1 MSRFFAILLIL
12 GLSGGWCDAKGYY
25 TIVGSRIFRANSPYH
40 VSVSTHDTSEAVQ
53 MRIGV
58 EGESEGGAK
67 FSQFKDVTL
76 EPDTSKVVE
85 IDIGKV
91 LPGQY
96 NLTAEGLSGLI
107 FKNFTSI
114 SANTKTFSAYIQ
126 TDKAV
131 YKPGDTIRYR
141 VLLLDANLKPVVPK
155 EKMQIFIQDAKQNR
169 IKQWLDAQPVKGV
182 YSNELQLSDLPVL
195 GDWTIQVEVMGQKF
209 TKNVEVAEYVL
220 PKFEVTI
227 DAPQFATFKDGKL
240 RFTVRSKYTYGKPV
254 KGEATIS
261 VYPRFF
267 GSYQPFVQDLIS
279 RKVAK
284 IDGKASVEFD
294 IKDELK
300 FMEDWQRDIT
310 VEAIVEE
317 ELTNRKQNTSRTV
330 TLYRTRYEVELIK
343 SADKFKAGLPFTVRV
358 KVAHRDGSPV
368 TDKNN
373 PVYIRQTNNL
383 HSSDGFK
390 SETINSTVYLDENG
404 MGKINVAIPTNV
416 SNIDMVAT
424 YLDTEGYLGYTPSVA
439 SDSNTFLKTT
449 INTAEPEVNRE
460 ISVQVD
466 STEPMTH
473 FTYQVIGRGDIIVS
487 KTVEVPSRTSHTFK
501 FLASFAMVPE
511 AKLIVY
517 FVRSDGEIVSDSQPI
532 KFRSSFQNF
541 VKLELDKTQAGP
553 GDDISI
559 VVNSKPNSFVG
570 LLGVDQSVLLLKSGN
585 DLSKDDIFNDLR
597 SYQEESWYN
606 PHYPVWRKKRFI
618 APWLVPQWR
627 DFSDSGAVLLTNA
640 KEEARRFFPRY
651 RQFHMPPR
659 FGGVSGLPG
668 LPGPVPRVAFMR
680 KAKPAAGGLVEPPKI
695 RKEFPESWIWED
707 LEDNGYEGKTTLHK
721 KVPDTITS
729 WVITGFAIDP
739 LTGFGM
745 TQNPR
750 TLKVFQPFFVST
762 NLPYSVKR
770 GEVVS
775 IPIVVFNYMESDVN
789 AEVTLENVNQEFDF
803 TEVANE
809 VNPSP
814 KLELYRKKRVSVPAN
829 GGKALSFM
837 ITPKKVGQ
845 ITIKVTATSAV
856 AGDGVER
863 MLLVEPEG
871 VPQFMSKA
879 VFMDLNKNPEATASL
894 PFEVPKNAVPDS
906 VHVEVSVLGDLLG
919 STIENLDKLIRLPFG
934 CGEQNMLN
942 FVPNIVVLNYLKITG
957 KQTPEIEKKALKYM
971 ESGYQRELT
980 YKHKDG
986 SFSAFGESDKSGSTW
1001 LTAFVA
1007 RSFRQAKKFISV
1019 EEDVIINA
1027 LNWLSDQQAPN
1038 GSFPEVGHVSH
1049 KDMQGGAGD
1058 GIALTAYTLITFLE
1072 NRNDVPRHQNTINKA
1087 MDYIVRNLEGLDDVY
1102 ALALATYA
1110 LHIAQHSS
1118 RSNALGLLEAK
1129 ATTEAQ
1135 QKWWHKPIPEADKK
1149 NPYYFQPNSVN
1160 VELTSYA
1167 LLTYLEA
1174 GIVEDSLP
1182 LVKWLIGQRNSEGG
1196 FQSTQDTVVGITALA
1211 KFAEKVSGGS
1221 GGDSDLSMDVTAED
1235 GQKSNIRVN
1244 RDNSLVLQSVK
1255 LAPTVRNVTVSAKG
1269 KGFAVVQLSYRYNL
1283 NVTGAWPRFT
1293 LDPQVNKN
1301 SNQDFL
1307 HLSVCTSFIPD
1318 GPAGN
1323 ESNMAVMEVAFPSG
1337 FTADL
1342 DTLPSLQALEKVK
1355 KVETKEGDTKVVLY
1369 FDNLDRQERC
1379 PTLTAFRTFKVAHQ
1393 KPAAVTVYDYYD
1405 NARRA
1410 RQFYSANPASLCDIC
1425 EGDDCGD
1432 SCTPKAQ
1439 QQTSG
1444 REPGSPLDNP
1454 SAVGAASAILNSFAV
1469 LIVCSLL
1476 ARFL

>member
-1 MSRFFAILLIL
+1 MSRIFAIFLTCAIF
-12 GLSGGWCDAKGYY
+12 GVCCEAKGYY
-25 TIVGSRIFRANSPYH
+25 SVVGSRVFRANSPYH
-40 VSVSTHDTSEAVQ
+40 VSVSTHGTSEAVQ
-53 MRIGV
+53 MRVGV
-58 EGESEGGAK
+58 EGQSEGGSK

-76 EPDTSKVVE
+76 EPDTSKLVE

-91 LPGQY
+91 EPGEY

-107 FKNFTSI
+107 FKNYTSI
-114 SANTKTFSAYIQ
+114 SANTKTFSTYIQ

-131 YKPGDTIRYR
+131 YKPGDVVRFR
-141 VLLLDANLKPVVPK
+141 VLILDANLKPVQPK
-155 EKMQIFIQDAKQNR
+155 DKMLIYIQDAKQNR
-169 IKQWLDAQPVKGV
+169 IKQWLDAEPVKGV

-195 GDWTIQVEVMGQKF
+195 GDWTIQVDVMGQKF
-209 TKNVEVAEYVL
+209 SKNIEVAEYVL

-227 DAPQFATFKDGKL
+227 DTPQFATFKDGKL

-267 GSYQPFVQDLIS
+267 GSYQPFVSDLIS
-279 RKVAK
+279 RKVSK
-284 IDGKASVEFD
+284 IDGKTSVEFD
-294 IKDELK
+294 IQDELK
-300 FMEDWQRDIT
+300 FKEDWQRDIT
-310 VEAIVEE
+310 VEAVVEE
-317 ELTNRKQNTSRTV
+317 ELTNRKQNTSKTV

-343 SADKFKAGLPFTVRV
+343 SSDRFKAGLPFTVRV
-358 KVAHRDGSPV
+358 KVANRDGSPV

-373 PVYIRQTNNL
+373 PVYLRQTNNFY
-383 HSSDGFK
+383 SAEDGYK
-390 SETINSTVYLDENG
+390 SNSVNSTVYLDENG
-404 MGKINVAIPTNV
+404 MGKVNLDIPVNV

-424 YLDTEGYLGYTPSVA
+424 YLDTEGYLGYTPSVS

-466 STEPMTH
+466 ATEPMTH
-473 FTYQVIGRGDIIVS
+473 FTYQVIGRGDIIIS
-487 KTVEVPSRTSHTFK
+487 KTVEVPSRNSHTFK

-511 AKLIVY
+511 AKLVVY
-517 FVRSDGEIVSDSQPI
+517 FIRPDGEVVSDSQPI

-541 VKLELDKTQAGP
+541 VKLEMDKTQAGP
-553 GDDISI
+553 GDDLTLT
-559 VVNSKPNSFVG
+559 VNTKPNSFVG

-585 DLSKDDIFNDLR
+585 DLSKDAIFNDLR
-597 SYQEESWYN
+597 SYQEETWYPRN
-606 PHYPVWRKKRFI
+606 YPWRGKRFI
-618 APWLVPQWR
+618 APWYTPTWR
-627 DFSDSGAVLLTNA
+627 DFNDAGAVFLTNA
-640 KEEARRFFPRY
+640 KEEPSR
-651 RQFHMPPR
+651 MPIFYYKGGMEAFAGLPAPGVALAMPAMAAAGAAG
-659 FGGVSGLPG
+659 FGGGFVQ
-668 LPGPVPRVAFMR
+668 
-680 KAKPAAGGLVEPPKI
+680 PPKI
-695 RKEFPESWIWED
+695 RKEFPETWIWDD
-707 LEDNGYEGKTTLHK
+707 LEDNGYEGKTTLRK

-739 LTGFGM
+739 ITGFGM

-775 IPIVVFNYMESDVN
+775 IPIVVFNYMESDVQ
-789 AEVTLENVNQEFDF
+789 AEVTLDNVNQEFDF
-803 TEVANE
+803 TEVTND
-809 VNPSP
+809 VNPNP
-814 KLELYRKKRVSVPAN
+814 KLELYRKKRVTVPAN

-837 ITPKKVGQ
+837 VTPKKVGH

-863 MLLVEPEG
+863 LLLVEPEG
-871 VPQFMSKA
+871 VPQYMSKS
-879 VFMDLNKNPEATASL
+879 VFVDLNKEPNAVANL

-919 STIENLDKLIRLPFG
+919 STIENLDKLIRLPYG

-942 FVPNIVVLNYLKITG
+942 FVPNIVVLNYLKVTG
-957 KQTPEIEKKALKYM
+957 KETPEIEKKALKYM

-986 SFSAFGESDKSGSTW
+986 SFSAFGESDKNGSTW

-1007 RSFRQAKKFISV
+1007 RSFRQAKKFIAV
-1019 EEDVIINA
+1019 EEEVITNA

-1049 KDMQGGAGD
+1049 KDMQGGAGQ

-1072 NRNDVPRHQNTINKA
+1072 NRNDVPKHQNTINKA
-1087 MDYIVRNLEGLDDVY
+1087 LDYVARNLEGLDDVY
-1102 ALALATYA
+1102 ALALAAYA

-1118 RSNALGLLEAK
+1118 RSNALALMEGK
-1129 ATTEAQ
+1129 STTDAQ
-1135 QKWWHKPIPEADKK
+1135 LKWWHKPIPEADKK
-1149 NPYYFQPNSVN
+1149 NPWYGQPNSVN
-1160 VELTSYA
+1160 VELTAYA
-1167 LLTYLEA
+1167 LLTYMEA
-1174 GIVEDSLP
+1174 GIVEDALP
-1182 LVKWLIGQRNSEGG
+1182 VMKWLIGQRNSEGG

-1211 KFAEKVSGGS
+1211 KFAEKISGGGP
-1221 GGDSDLSMDVTAED
+1221 GGGNDVKMTVEAED
-1235 GQKSNIRVN
+1235 GQKSNLKVDN
-1244 RDNSLVLQSVK
+1244 DNSLVLQSVK
-1255 LAPTVRNVTVSAKG
+1255 LSPNVRNVTVSAQG
-1269 KGFAVVQLSYRYNL
+1269 KGFVVVQLSYRYNL

-1318 GPAGN
+1318 SAAGN
-1323 ESNMAVMEVAFPSG
+1323 ESNMAVMEVGFPSG

-1342 DTLPSLQALEKVK
+1342 DTLPSLQMLEKVK
-1355 KVETKEGDTKVVLY
+1355 KVETKDGDTKVVVY
-1369 FDNLDRQERC
+1369 FDNLDRKERC

-1410 RQFYSANPASLCDIC
+1410 RMFYSANPASLCDIC
-1425 EGDDCGD
+1425 EGDDCGQ
-1432 SCTPKAQ
+1432 SCTPQAQ
-1439 QQTSG
+1439 QQTSDK
-1444 REPGSPLDNP
+1444 EPGSPLDRP
-1454 SAVGAASAILNSFAV
+1454 GPVGSSSKVESLIYLV
-1469 LIVCSLL
+1469 LGSLIT
-1476 ARFL
+1476 RFLWI